1 MIMSKQH
8 FTRTHPF
15 RTFQDESRKPN
26 TSSSQVTR
34 GVTQESVV
42 DTRYLHQVLSEG
54 PGLNVISLG
63 FGNPSQ
69 KVHRVGVTQVEFEG
83 GQDVFLG

>member
-1 MIMSKQH
+1 MPKQY
-8 FTRTHPF
+8 FTPTHPF
-15 RTFQDESRKPN
+15 RTLQDESCKPN
-26 TSSSQVTR
+26 TGRSQVTW
-34 GVTQESVV
+34 GVTQKSVV
-42 DTRYLHQVLSEG
+42 NTRDLHQVFGEG
-54 PGLNVISLG
+54 PGLNIVSLG